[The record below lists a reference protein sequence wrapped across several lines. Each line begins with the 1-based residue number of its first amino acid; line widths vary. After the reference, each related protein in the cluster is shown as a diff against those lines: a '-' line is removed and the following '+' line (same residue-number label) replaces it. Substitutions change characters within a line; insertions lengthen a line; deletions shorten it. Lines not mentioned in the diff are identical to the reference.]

1 MNNNSKLRLA
11 FYELEKQY
19 RPYFDF
25 FVENQ
30 EKYNEF
36 RGGVTIDGYLN
47 FEPEL
52 LLLGYN
58 PAHGKYREWQY
69 NDAHLVN

>member
-36 RGGVTIDGYLN
+36 RG
-47 FEPEL
+47 
-52 LLLGYN
+52 
-58 PAHGKYREWQY
+58 
-69 NDAHLVN
+69 